1 MKKIIILI
9 IIIILFVFIFL
20 LKGENVFFVSLKPFQ
35 NYFYHSKQGQEI
47 EDNICRDLKIENIK
61 LREIEKENEILRK
74 QLDFLK
80 KNEDNFILANI
91 IGRKSEGGINW
102 FLIDQG
108 LKDGIKTGLAVVDE
122 NGVLVGKII
131 KVKDRISYLRP
142 IFDQNFSL
150 GADIISREDSIN
162 LKKVS
167 EISGILQGEYSSML
181 KMKYVPLDKK
191 ISIGDSVV
199 TSGLEEDIRWGISI
213 GQIVEINKKDNSI
226 FQELVI
232 KPLLNPDFK
241 IVSIILPIKTE

>member
-91 IGRKSEGGINW
+91 IGRK
-102 FLIDQG
+102 
-108 LKDGIKTGLAVVDE
+108 
-122 NGVLVGKII
+122 
-131 KVKDRISYLRP
+131 
-142 IFDQNFSL
+142 
-150 GADIISREDSIN
+150 
-162 LKKVS
+162 
-167 EISGILQGEYSSML
+167 
-181 KMKYVPLDKK
+181 
-191 ISIGDSVV
+191 
-199 TSGLEEDIRWGISI
+199 
-213 GQIVEINKKDNSI
+213 
-226 FQELVI
+226 
-232 KPLLNPDFK
+232 
-241 IVSIILPIKTE
+241 